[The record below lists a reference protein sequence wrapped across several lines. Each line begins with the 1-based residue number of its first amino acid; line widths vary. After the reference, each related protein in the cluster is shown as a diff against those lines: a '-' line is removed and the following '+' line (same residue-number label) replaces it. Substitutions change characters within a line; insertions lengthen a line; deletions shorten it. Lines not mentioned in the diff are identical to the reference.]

1 MPQASVKRLI
11 EADKQKL
18 IELVLDIE
26 KYKDFIPYCLDS
38 KVYERNDKGDKI
50 FIVADLTIG
59 KGIFKDTYKSDV
71 KYHKLDNTIYVT
83 NIDGPLR
90 YLENVWKFTE
100 KDNITE
106 VSFDVNFELVRL
118 LQNQEYLINSLI
130 HINFYLMTQIL
141 CRPKFLLHQLLK
153 NFH

>member
-71 KYHKLDNTIYVT
+71 KYNKLNNTIYVT
-83 NIDGPLR
+83 NIDGPLK

-100 KDNITE
+100 KDNFTE
-106 VSFDVNFELVRL
+106 VSFDVDFELKNKFL
-118 LQNQEYLINSLI
+118 NI
-130 HINFYLMTQIL
+130 LMTKSFNYGLNKIADAFQNRAEEL
-141 CRPKFLLHQLLK
+141 FR
-153 NFH
+153 NN

>member
-71 KYHKLDNTIYVT
+71 KYNKLNNTIYVT

-106 VSFDVNFELVRL
+106 VSFDVDFELKNKFL
-118 LQNQEYLINSLI
+118 NI
-130 HINFYLMTQIL
+130 LMTKSFKYGLDKIADAFQRRAEEL
-141 CRPKFLLHQLLK
+141 FDNR
-153 NFH
+153 

>member
-38 KVYERNDKGDKI
+38 KVYERNDIGDKI

-71 KYHKLDNTIYVT
+71 KYNKLDNTIYVT

-106 VSFDVNFELVRL
+106 VSFDVDFELKNKFL
-118 LQNQEYLINSLI
+118 NI
-130 HINFYLMTQIL
+130 LMTKSFNYGLNKIADAFQNRAEEL
-141 CRPKFLLHQLLK
+141 FR
-153 NFH
+153 NT

>member
-1 MPQASVKRLI
+1 MPQSSVKRLI

-71 KYHKLDNTIYVT
+71 KYNKLNNTIYVT
-83 NIDGPLR
+83 NIDGPLK
-90 YLENVWKFTE
+90 YLENVWKFNE

-106 VSFDVNFELVRL
+106 VSFEVDFELKNKFL
-118 LQNQEYLINSLI
+118 NI
-130 HINFYLMTQIL
+130 LMTKSFNYGLNKIADAFQNRAEEL
-141 CRPKFLLHQLLK
+141 FR
-153 NFH
+153 NT

>member
-71 KYHKLDNTIYVT
+71 KYNKLDNTIYVT

-106 VSFDVNFELVRL
+106 VSFDVDFELKNKFL
-118 LQNQEYLINSLI
+118 NILMTKSFNYGLNKIADAFQNRAEGLFLSLI
-130 HINFYLMTQIL
+130 HI
-141 CRPKFLLHQLLK
+141 
-153 NFH
+153 

>member
-71 KYHKLDNTIYVT
+71 KYNKLNNTIYVT

-106 VSFDVNFELVRL
+106 VSFDVDFELKNKFL
-118 LQNQEYLINSLI
+118 NI
-130 HINFYLMTQIL
+130 LMTKSFNYGLNKIADAFQNRAEGL
-141 CRPKFLLHQLLK
+141 FR
-153 NFH
+153 NT

>member
-59 KGIFKDTYKSDV
+59 TVSYTHLTLPTIFRV
-71 KYHKLDNTIYVT
+71 
-83 NIDGPLR
+83 
-90 YLENVWKFTE
+90 
-100 KDNITE
+100 
-106 VSFDVNFELVRL
+106 
-118 LQNQEYLINSLI
+118 
-130 HINFYLMTQIL
+130 
-141 CRPKFLLHQLLK
+141 
-153 NFH
+153 

>member
-1 MPQASVKRLI
+1 MYKRQVKRLI

-38 KVYERNDKGDKI
+38 KVYERIDKGDKI

-71 KYHKLDNTIYVT
+71 KYNKLENTIYVT

-106 VSFDVNFELVRL
+106 VSFDVDFELKNKFL
-118 LQNQEYLINSLI
+118 NI
-130 HINFYLMTQIL
+130 LMTKSFNYGLNKIADAFQNRAEEL
-141 CRPKFLLHQLLK
+141 FR
-153 NFH
+153 NT

>member
-71 KYHKLDNTIYVT
+71 KYNKLNNTIHVT

-90 YLENVWKFTE
+90 YLENIWKFTE

-106 VSFDVNFELVRL
+106 VSFDVDFELKNKFL
-118 LQNQEYLINSLI
+118 NI
-130 HINFYLMTQIL
+130 LMTKSFNYGLNKIADAFQNRAEEL
-141 CRPKFLLHQLLK
+141 FR
-153 NFH
+153 NT

>member
-71 KYHKLDNTIYVT
+71 KYNKLDNTIYVT

-90 YLENVWKFTE
+90 YLENVWKFNE

-106 VSFDVNFELVRL
+106 VSFDVNFELKNKFL
-118 LQNQEYLINSLI
+118 NI
-130 HINFYLMTQIL
+130 LMTKSFNYGLNKIADAFQNRAEEL
-141 CRPKFLLHQLLK
+141 FR
-153 NFH
+153 NT

>member
-71 KYHKLDNTIYVT
+71 KYNKLDNTIYVT

-100 KDNITE
+100 KEKITE
-106 VSFDVNFELVRL
+106 ESFDDDFEMKNIFL
-118 LQNQEYLINSLI
+118 YI
-130 HINFYLMTQIL
+130 LMTKSFYYGLIKIADAFQNRAEEL
-141 CRPKFLLHQLLK
+141 FR
-153 NFH
+153 NT

>member
-71 KYHKLDNTIYVT
+71 KYNKLNNTIYVT

-106 VSFDVNFELVRL
+106 VSFDVDFELKNKFL
-118 LQNQEYLINSLI
+118 NI
-130 HINFYLMTQIL
+130 LMTKSFRYGLNKIADAFQNRAEEL
-141 CRPKFLLHQLLK
+141 FR
-153 NFH
+153 NT

>member
-38 KVYERNDKGDKI
+38 KVYERNDKGDKV

-71 KYHKLDNTIYVT
+71 KYNKLNNTIYVT

-100 KDNITE
+100 KDNFTE
-106 VSFDVNFELVRL
+106 VSFDVDFELKNKFL
-118 LQNQEYLINSLI
+118 NI
-130 HINFYLMTQIL
+130 LMTKSFNYGLNKIADAFQNRAEEL
-141 CRPKFLLHQLLK
+141 FR
-153 NFH
+153 NT

>member
-38 KVYERNDKGDKI
+38 KVYERNDEGDKI

-71 KYHKLDNTIYVT
+71 KYNKLNNTIYVT
-83 NIDGPLR
+83 NIDGPLK
-90 YLENVWKFTE
+90 YLENIWKFTE
-100 KDNITE
+100 KDNVTE
-106 VSFDVNFELVRL
+106 VTFDVDFELKNKFL
-118 LQNQEYLINSLI
+118 NI
-130 HINFYLMTQIL
+130 LMTKSFNYGLNKIADAFQNRAEEL
-141 CRPKFLLHQLLK
+141 FR
-153 NFH
+153 NT

>member
-71 KYHKLDNTIYVT
+71 KYNKINNTIYVT
-83 NIDGPLR
+83 NIDGPLK

-106 VSFDVNFELVRL
+106 VSFDVDFELKNKFL
-118 LQNQEYLINSLI
+118 NI
-130 HINFYLMTQIL
+130 LMTKSFNYGLNKIADAFQYRAEEL
-141 CRPKFLLHQLLK
+141 FS
-153 NFH
+153 NT

>member
-59 KGIFKDTYKSDV
+59 KGIFKDTYKRDV
-71 KYHKLDNTIYVT
+71 KYNKLNNTIYVT

-106 VSFDVNFELVRL
+106 VSFDVDFELKNKFL
-118 LQNQEYLINSLI
+118 NI
-130 HINFYLMTQIL
+130 LMTKSFNYGLNKIADAFQNRAEEL
-141 CRPKFLLHQLLK
+141 FR
-153 NFH
+153 NT

>member
-71 KYHKLDNTIYVT
+71 KYNKLNNTIYVT

-100 KDNITE
+100 KDNFTE
-106 VSFDVNFELVRL
+106 VSFDVDFELKNKFL
-118 LQNQEYLINSLI
+118 NI
-130 HINFYLMTQIL
+130 LMTKSFNYGLNKIADAFQNRAEEL
-141 CRPKFLLHQLLK
+141 FR
-153 NFH
+153 NT

>member
-71 KYHKLDNTIYVT
+71 KYNKLNNTIYVT

-106 VSFDVNFELVRL
+106 VSFDVDFELKNKFL
-118 LQNQEYLINSLI
+118 NI
-130 HINFYLMTQIL
+130 LMTKSFQYGLEKIADAFQKRAESL
-141 CRPKFLLHQLLK
+141 
-153 NFH
+153 

>member
-71 KYHKLDNTIYVT
+71 KYNKLNNTIYVT

-106 VSFDVNFELVRL
+106 VAFDVNFELKNKFL
-118 LQNQEYLINSLI
+118 NI
-130 HINFYLMTQIL
+130 LMTKSFNYGLNKIADAFQNRAEEL
-141 CRPKFLLHQLLK
+141 FR
-153 NFH
+153 NT

>member
-71 KYHKLDNTIYVT
+71 KYNKLDNTIYVT

-106 VSFDVNFELVRL
+106 VSFDVDFELK
-118 LQNQEYLINSLI
+118 N
-130 HINFYLMTQIL
+130 NFLNILMTKSFNYGLNKIADAFQNRAEEL
-141 CRPKFLLHQLLK
+141 FR
-153 NFH
+153 NT

>member
-38 KVYERNDKGDKI
+38 KVYERNDQGDKI

-71 KYHKLDNTIYVT
+71 KYNKINNTIYVT
-83 NIDGPLR
+83 NINGPLK

-106 VSFDVNFELVRL
+106 VSFDVDFELKNKFL
-118 LQNQEYLINSLI
+118 NI
-130 HINFYLMTQIL
+130 LMTKSFNYGLNKIADAFQNRAEEL
-141 CRPKFLLHQLLK
+141 FR
-153 NFH
+153 NT

>member
-71 KYHKLDNTIYVT
+71 KYNKLNNTIYVT

-106 VSFDVNFELVRL
+106 VSFDVDFELKNKFL
-118 LQNQEYLINSLI
+118 NI
-130 HINFYLMTQIL
+130 LMTKSFNYGLNKIADAFQNRADEL
-141 CRPKFLLHQLLK
+141 FR
-153 NFH
+153 NT

>member
-71 KYHKLDNTIYVT
+71 KYNKLDNTIYVT

-106 VSFDVNFELVRL
+106 VSFDVDFELKNKFL
-118 LQNQEYLINSLI
+118 NI
-130 HINFYLMTQIL
+130 LMTKSFNYGLSKIADAFQNRAEEL
-141 CRPKFLLHQLLK
+141 FR
-153 NFH
+153 NT

>member
-38 KVYERNDKGDKI
+38 KVYERNDKGNKI

-71 KYHKLDNTIYVT
+71 KYNKLDNTIYVT

-106 VSFDVNFELVRL
+106 VSFDVDFELKNKFL
-118 LQNQEYLINSLI
+118 NI
-130 HINFYLMTQIL
+130 LMTKSFNYGLNKIADAFQNRAEEL
-141 CRPKFLLHQLLK
+141 FR
-153 NFH
+153 NT

>member
-71 KYHKLDNTIYVT
+71 KYNKQNNTIYVT

-100 KDNITE
+100 KGNITE
-106 VSFDVNFELVRL
+106 VSFDVDFELKNKFL
-118 LQNQEYLINSLI
+118 NI
-130 HINFYLMTQIL
+130 LMTKSFNYGLNKIADAFQNRAEEL
-141 CRPKFLLHQLLK
+141 FR
-153 NFH
+153 NT